1 MRWNKA
7 DRVPVL
13 IKEHLAR
20 RPAMEPCDLYK
31 LLYQG
36 VRGPEHLISSPEA
49 FTERLVKEW
58 HELDFAD
65 GDPLWESIRPDGS
78 LLRLNL
84 RPFKAAGGKLDEL
97 ATACLETG
105 RRRWGT
111 LSELQK
117 SWEYFITTCRDDY
130 WPGLPLDE
138 LETFTSWL
146 KEKGFPAVH
155 HSESYQSLYRPA
167 YRLVAADI
175 RYRQKL
181 AGWM

>member
-65 GDPLWESIRPDGS
+65 SDPLWESIRPDGS

-84 RPFKAAGGKLDEL
+84 RLTCPPNPGPNHKFGIDQEKRYTLARHVQNTKANL
-97 ATACLETG
+97 
-105 RRRWGT
+105 W
-111 LSELQK
+111 
-117 SWEYFITTCRDDY
+117 Y
-130 WPGLPLDE
+130 
-138 LETFTSWL
+138 
-146 KEKGFPAVH
+146 
-155 HSESYQSLYRPA
+155 
-167 YRLVAADI
+167 
-175 RYRQKL
+175 
-181 AGWM
+181 